1 VTRTDLCS
9 VTDKDRN
16 KTIEAGVMILRL
28 LKFILV
34 TVGGLSGLLALLISY
49 ALTLDPEA
57 SPKLNELPRG
67 IQDWYAKGQMV
78 DVLGRQMFV
87 IEQGSGPDT
96 IILIHGFPTSSYDY
110 HRAIGHLS
118 KNYRVVMFD
127 HLGFGFSDK
136 PKDFSYSLMEQAEQ
150 ALALWTKL
158 GIEKAHVVSHDM
170 GDSVLTEILT
180 RLERGALPDR
190 YTNFFQ
196 SIIFTNGGMRY
207 HLINFRLFQKILKS
221 PLGKFVGD
229 FGARNIAGI
238 SDRAGERTLQGI
250 WGKTYSDKNLQL
262 EDIKDIQILNKYKEG
277 NAITYKTIGYLHD
290 REKFDSRWMT
300 SLSNLQLPV
309 MLLWGDDDAVAPMAI
324 PKSIATIVPKERLTF
339 KTMPK
344 AGHFLMLEKPE
355 VWAEEILRY
364 VGNVP
369 NKEHAV
375 VIDAGSTGSRVLA
388 FTFHRHPLSGG
399 LVLEDELWQE
409 KKPGLSSYASEPA
422 QGAASISALLDLA
435 KERIPEAAWSRTP
448 VTLRATAGLRLLPQA
463 QSEALISA
471 VKNTLDT
478 SGFVNKGVDI
488 MSELDE
494 GVFGWL
500 TVNYLLH
507 ALDQPADSYVALD
520 LGGGS
525 TQITFAPR
533 DQATLAASPPS
544 YLHTASVF
552 GKEQKLYTHSYLG
565 AGLMAAREGV
575 FRLNDPSEATSLA
588 SSCIVGEDEVEY
600 RKYKVK
606 REKKMGASACMD
618 EVKQFLGSVGI
629 DQSKEL
635 PTRKTVAFSY
645 FYDRAVDAGL
655 LKKGE
660 NGIVTVQQFLRAAED
675 ACDKPDPASP
685 FLCVDLTFIS
695 GLLHHGYQLPASAEL
710 GLYKKID
717 GHETSWAL
725 GAAFQL
731 IN

>member
-1 VTRTDLCS
+1 
-9 VTDKDRN
+9 
-16 KTIEAGVMILRL
+16 
-28 LKFILV
+28 
-34 TVGGLSGLLALLISY
+34 
-49 ALTLDPEA
+49 
-57 SPKLNELPRG
+57 
-67 IQDWYAKGQMV
+67 
-78 DVLGRQMFV
+78 
-87 IEQGSGPDT
+87 
-96 IILIHGFPTSSYDY
+96 
-110 HRAIGHLS
+110 
-118 KNYRVVMFD
+118 
-127 HLGFGFSDK
+127 
-136 PKDFSYSLMEQAEQ
+136 
-150 ALALWTKL
+150 
-158 GIEKAHVVSHDM
+158 
-170 GDSVLTEILT
+170 
-180 RLERGALPDR
+180 
-190 YTNFFQ
+190 
-196 SIIFTNGGMRY
+196 
-207 HLINFRLFQKILKS
+207 
-221 PLGKFVGD
+221 
-229 FGARNIAGI
+229 
-238 SDRAGERTLQGI
+238 
-250 WGKTYSDKNLQL
+250 
-262 EDIKDIQILNKYKEG
+262 
-277 NAITYKTIGYLHD
+277 
-290 REKFDSRWMT
+290 
-300 SLSNLQLPV
+300 
-309 MLLWGDDDAVAPMAI
+309 
-324 PKSIATIVPKERLTF
+324 
-339 KTMPK
+339 
-344 AGHFLMLEKPE
+344 MLEKPE

-388 FTFHRHPLSGG
+388 FTFHRHPLSGKTKAMQLTLEIWKQISGG

-478 SGFVNKGVDI
+478 SGFVNEGVDI

-533 DQATLAASPPS
+533 DQATLETSPPS
-544 YLHTASVF
+544 YLHSASVF
-552 GKEQKLYTHSYLG
+552 GKEQTLYTHSYLG

-575 FRLNDPSEATSLA
+575 FRLNDPSEATSIA
-588 SSCIVGEDEVEY
+588 SACVVGEEEVEY

-606 REKKMGASACMD
+606 REKKMGASACME

-655 LKKGE
+655 LKRGE